1 MPGSTME
8 ADSSLADPGRAVVVP
23 YQREG
28 GKRLIY
34 EIKADG
40 FGSYTI
46 ALNGKALK
54 RGTCALVARGLR
66 APGVQV
72 RESAINY
79 AKVAVDYLHGM
90 AEE

>member
-1 MPGSTME
+1 MHGSTTE
-8 ADSSLADPGRAVVVP
+8 ADPSLADPGRAVTLL
-23 YQREG
+23 YQRES
-28 GKRLIY
+28 GKRLTY

-46 ALNGKALK
+46 TLNGKVLK
-54 RGTCALVARGLR
+54 RGTDALVARGLR
-66 APGVQV
+66 APGQQV
-72 RESAINY
+72 RDSAINY